1 MEIRMTSRLPTL
13 AVVRARFVSPEDDTW
28 LACETCT
35 LGAVAANSDGESVLR
50 YLNDLG
56 FRPATTADLFQQI
69 SALEDEEELSAFECR
84 EGVAVTHASDGW
96 WLLFVD
102 GDA

>member
-1 MEIRMTSRLPTL
+1 MTPELPTL
-13 AVVRARFVSPEDDTW
+13 ARLRERFRSPGENLPELRGICRLDNPSGDAEAEVIIQY
-28 LACETCT
+28 LHA
-35 LGAVAANSDGESVLR
+35 LGARTSTLKELLDGIA
-50 YLNDLG
+50 G
-56 FRPATTADLFQQI
+56 
-69 SALEDEEELSAFECR
+69 LEDEEELSAFECR

>member
-1 MEIRMTSRLPTL
+1 MTTELPTL
-13 AVVRARFVSPEDDTW
+13 ARLRERFCSPGEDLPELRTICRLDNTSGDAEAEVIIQY
-28 LACETCT
+28 LQALGSHTST
-35 LGAVAANSDGESVLR
+35 LKELFNS
-50 YLNDLG
+50 
-56 FRPATTADLFQQI
+56 I

-96 WLLFVD
+96 WLLFVE